1 MIKHGVVNLRRWGAA
16 SFSRKVENSAKRSD
30 PAAAAAVL
38 IV

>member
-16 SFSRKVENSAKRSD
+16 FSRKVENSAKRSD